1 MNYPVCS
8 YNEWD
13 PLEEI
18 IVGTID
24 GVTAPVLT
32 HDMKTFIRIDEER
45 VVVEKSEEAT
55 IKFFKEIGLKPIL
68 VDFKDH
74 YIFGG

>member
-1 MNYPVCS
+1 MNNSSICT

-32 HDMKTFIRIDEER
+32 HDMKTFIRKDYWSFYQQYGGQPYPTE
-45 VVVEKSEEAT
+45 
-55 IKFFKEIGLKPIL
+55 L
-68 VDFKDH
+68 VDKAAKALDNL
-74 YIFGG
+74 